1 MATRT
6 LDQWAAAGRLRTV
19 VMDGVKKVSVV
30 DVICAAKECSAESA
44 RSVYKR
50 LVSSGQ
56 VDAFGETNCRAKK
69 GKGGPN
75 KPIPVASAEEVVRLL
90 QALPGDTE
98 FKRNAANV
106 LVRYL
111 GGDETLAAEVAE
123 NRAAQERLAVEAPDH
138 PARLFG
144 EAVEN
149 GEVMPRGEMGQIH
162 AEIKGLRADLRQTHV
177 WSFSKTSK
185 GQRSG
190 QELAREGIV
199 VGGSELAQLD
209 RDEHVVRVT
218 DWLQERHAADVWK
231 AHGTKFKS
239 LFCLELKRAK
249 VDQCLREQQRPY
261 VTVNQ
266 GEHRLVYTE
275 ADDALM
281 TTVLASLKERFE
293 SIAGRDDLYARTRP
307 LKQRRMSEYLGR

>member
-1 MATRT
+1 MAT
-6 LDQWAAAGRLRTV
+6 LDQWAAEGRLRTV

-30 DVICAAKECSAESA
+30 DVIRASKECSPDTA
-44 RSVYKR
+44 RNIYAR
-50 LVSSGQ
+50 LLTAGAIAPIAVAPGP
-56 VDAFGETNCRAKK
+56 GN
-69 GKGGPN
+69 GGRGGAH
-75 KPIPVASAEEVVRLL
+75 KPIPFASAEEVVKLL
-90 QALPGDTE
+90 HALPGDTE

-149 GEVMPRGEMGQIH
+149 GEVLPRGEMGQIH

>member
-1 MATRT
+1 MTT
-6 LDQWAAAGRLRTV
+6 LDQWAAEGRLRTV

-30 DVICAAKECSAESA
+30 DVICAAKACSADTA
-44 RSVYKR
+44 RSTYAR
-50 LVSSGQ
+50 FLCT
-56 VDAFGETNCRAKK
+56 GEIAPIAVAKCP
-69 GKGGPN
+69 GKGRRGGARN
-75 KPIPVASAEEVVRLL
+75 AIPFASAEEVAQLL
-90 QALPGDTE
+90 QLLPGDTE

-111 GGDETLAAEVAE
+111 GGDESLAAEVAE
-123 NRAAQERLAVEAPDH
+123 NRAVQERLAVEAPDH

-149 GEVMPRGEMGQIH
+149 GEVLPRGAMGQIP
-162 AEIKGLRADLRQTHV
+162 AEIKGLRADLRQTHI

-190 QELAREGIV
+190 QELAREGV
-199 VGGSELAQLD
+199 VMGGSELVQLD
-209 RDEHVVRVT
+209 RDERIVRAT
-218 DWLQERHAADVWK
+218 DWLQERHAADVWRR
-231 AHGTKFKS
+231 HGTKFKS

-275 ADDALM
+275 ADDELM

-293 SIAGRDDLYARTRP
+293 IIAGRDDLYARTRP
-307 LKQRRMSEYLGR
+307 MKQRRMTEYLGH

>member
-1 MATRT
+1 MAT
-6 LDQWAAAGRLRTV
+6 LDQWAAEGRLRTV
-19 VMDGVKKVSVV
+19 VMDGVKKVSVT
-30 DVICAAKECSAESA
+30 DVICASKGCTPQYAAV
-44 RSVYKR
+44 VYGR
-50 LVSSGQ
+50 LVGDNRVPHFATSKCCS
-56 VDAFGETNCRAKK
+56 K
-69 GKGGPN
+69 GKRGGAH
-75 KPIPVASAEEVVRLL
+75 KPIPFASAEEVVGLL

-149 GEVMPRGEMGQIH
+149 GEVLPRGEMGQIH

-209 RDEHVVRVT
+209 RDECVVRVT